1 MKNITKAIIASAAL
15 LGSASGAFAQA
26 TANASASATIITP
39 ISITKTIDMNF
50 GNVAVSASTSG
61 NVVLSTSSSRT
72 TSGAG
77 GVTLPSTTGTVSAA
91 EFTVSGQASFTYAI
105 TLPSSVTLSDGS
117 GNSMTVSSFVSN
129 PSSTGTLSSS
139 GSQTLD
145 VGATLAVAAAQ
156 TPGTY
161 TNSTGVQVT
170 VNYN

>member
-1 MKNITKAIIASAAL
+1 MKNITKVIIASVAL

-39 ISITKTIDMNF
+39 ITISKTIDMNF
-50 GNVAVSASTSG
+50 GNVAVSASTGG
-61 NVVLSTSSSRT
+61 NVVLSTSSGRT

-91 EFTVSGQASFTYAI
+91 QFTASGQASFTYAI
-105 TLPSSVTLSDGS
+105 TLASSATLSDGS
-117 GNSMTVSSFVSN
+117 GHTMTVGSFVSN
-129 PSSTGTLSSS
+129 PSATGTLSSS
-139 GSQTLD
+139 GSQTLS
-145 VGATLAVAAAQ
+145 VGATLAVTAAQ

>member
-1 MKNITKAIIASAAL
+1 
-15 LGSASGAFAQA
+15 
-26 TANASASATIITP
+26 
-39 ISITKTIDMNF
+39 
-50 GNVAVSASTSG
+50 
-61 NVVLSTSSSRT
+61 
-72 TSGAG
+72 
-77 GVTLPSTTGTVSAA
+77 
-91 EFTVSGQASFTYAI
+91 
-105 TLPSSVTLSDGS
+105 
-117 GNSMTVSSFVSN
+117 MTVSSFVSN